1 MQRDADGDQ
10 FFGFCGM
17 RVYVPDDDPHA
28 EGIADGVLR
37 RFRERLAESICA
49 QPLMHLGRQAMTLPP
64 LPEPGKPD
72 DNGLGWFTAG

>member
-49 QPLMHLGRQAMTLPP
+49 QPLIPFGAKIQITFELLPSDTP
-64 LPEPGKPD
+64 AQE
-72 DNGLGWFTAG
+72 